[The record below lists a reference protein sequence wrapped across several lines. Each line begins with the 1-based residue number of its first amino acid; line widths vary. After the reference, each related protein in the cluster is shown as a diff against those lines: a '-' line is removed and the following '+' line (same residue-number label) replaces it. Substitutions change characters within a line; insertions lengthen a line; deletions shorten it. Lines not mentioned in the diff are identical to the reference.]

1 MPLLPGH
8 PRQGHR
14 WNDHRTVIGG
24 ILFRT
29 RAGCPWRDLPER
41 YGNWKT
47 VYGVIAAWQTRAVA
61 QQAEISNRL
70 SQASVISNSSNNL
83 RQIFLL
89 FMEDPELRPYFYE
102 SKNPPSHGD
111 KRTRLIVV
119 SEMLGDMF
127 EDGLVT
133 HRLVRSIRSSD
144 AWVKYCSTVLAA
156 SPILKEIME
165 LHPDW
170 WPWLRRL
177 APRTSGR

>member
-1 MPLLPGH
+1 MVLSLT
-8 PRQGHR
+8 
-14 WNDHRTVIGG
+14 NIVAIGG
-24 ILFRT
+24 L
-29 RAGCPWRDLPER
+29 AGA
-41 YGNWKT
+41 
-47 VYGVIAAWQTRAVA
+47 IASVGLLAWQTRAVA
-61 QQAEISNRL
+61 QQAEINNRL
-70 SQASVISNSSNNL
+70 SKASVISNSSNNL

-89 FMEDPELRPYFYE
+89 FIEDPELRPYFYE
-102 SKNPPSHGD
+102 SKNPPSRGD

-127 EDGLVT
+127 EDGLVA
-133 HRLVRSIRSSD
+133 HHLVPTMRSSD

-170 WPWLRRL
+170 WPGLRRL